1 MESIIHDFYLR
12 LNGENLNTET
22 QDHHL
27 KNFILV
33 SQDDDGSV
41 LHGFVKQ
48 VTPEDYHVFV
58 REKDVIIAYKKD
70 SNGMISCPLGSY
82 SESWIKRIGKKLAL
96 RVGLMS
102 PM

>member
-1 MESIIHDFYLR
+1 MESIIYDLYLR
-12 LNGENLNTET
+12 LNGEDLNANL

-33 SQDDDGSV
+33 SHDDDGSV

-58 REKDVIIAYKKD
+58 REKDVIVGYKKLSKGVIKCTFG
-70 SNGMISCPLGSY
+70 SNETELWVEQIA
-82 SESWIKRIGKKLAL
+82 KKLAN
-96 RVGLMS
+96 RIA
-102 PM
+102 